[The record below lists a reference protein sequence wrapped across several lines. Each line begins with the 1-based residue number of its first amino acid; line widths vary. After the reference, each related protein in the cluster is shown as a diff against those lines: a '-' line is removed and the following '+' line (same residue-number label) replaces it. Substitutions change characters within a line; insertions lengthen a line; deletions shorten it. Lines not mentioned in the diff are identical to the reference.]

1 MEPGCRSSS
10 LSPSNCECD
19 TARAAQQVTIRSTE
33 PLREKLQAPSR
44 HAWAVTGRRDRER
57 KDDTTHRWFLA
68 PSLPLLQAGRTET
81 CPSKQLTAAVGEILQ
96 PQAKEGLAC
105 ARTDALR
112 WYDQT
117 RRTGHIQYCMY
128 ILSQHPCLISPP
140 LWRVKR
146 AVVICQ
152 ASRPSLHLMS
162 RLSRDAGS
170 GSGSHCQRHDRVSGR
185 FLSATIVSS
194 FCNALNTH
202 GSCPLPFRHCGP
214 GLLARCLQCLGP
226 ICLAYNIP
234 SANPSVAALFERAFC
249 NPIYDPTRRRRP
261 TGTMSGATILEA
273 IAFGLCPC
281 DTRQWDSCCAMCS
294 LQAMMGSSLVSWLRP
309 PLPSGLGPESAK
321 MRFAETPILSSM
333 TNHNTRGCT
342 RIRYLMLSSSRGLI
356 FNETVDETW
365 GAGFAAYCSKH
376 HASAYE
382 QKTVAYKQATKQ
394 PTSLLFNLGGQ
405 GGIAFNET
413 HTHDMDVSLA
423 YPYGRVPSQT
433 RFLDCQMHEAAL
445 AWLVRLLPKGAV
457 SKTAVRGVLEAGR
470 RIVHFQ
476 VCTSCLPSMGA
487 LQVNIY
493 CAVLF
498 TARQQDSLWTS
509 NDEPRTYQARIKQSC
524 PSLASQIALI
534 LKMKRATGSD
544 AGRGV
549 LGRARRRIP
558 NCVRSQGYAGN
569 SLYSAPSV
577 STRNRALHAGAVEHG
592 SGVSVK
598 KD

>member
-294 LQAMMGSSLVSWLRP
+294 LQ
-309 PLPSGLGPESAK
+309 
-321 MRFAETPILSSM
+321 LSRVLAATAS
-333 TNHNTRGCT
+333 TFWPWPRIGQDEWTRRGV
-342 RIRYLMLSSSRGLI
+342 RGLLHI
-356 FNETVDETW
+356 VPSIVLEGGTSANDLMSETKQNLTANLSHMLQD
-365 GAGFAAYCSKH
+365 
-376 HASAYE
+376 ASAYE